1 MMMMHFKHFIILY
14 DKMSNCIK
22 KINEF
27 STTDDIDQFLSTL
40 YDCWLN
46 SKGNIYYD
54 SNILDIL
61 RKLLTIQS
69 GKYVGY
75 PNKTYIK
82 LLYSVVMSNI
92 LSIREDKNLEVYKK
106 FLISFFMYLEE
117 NAITGIISVKNKN
130 ILDRLVYLK
139 KELGLKGMDEKSISN
154 THIIMTLL

>member
-1 MMMMHFKHFIILY
+1 MMMHFKHFIILY

-22 KINEF
+22 NINN
-27 STTDDIDQFLSTL
+27 DIDQFLSTL

-46 SKGNIYYD
+46 SNGNIYYD
-54 SNILDIL
+54 SNISKIL
-61 RKLLTIQS
+61 RPLLTIQS

-82 LLYSVVMSNI
+82 LLYSVVMSDI
-92 LSIREDKNLEVYKK
+92 LSIREDTDLEKYKK

-117 NAITGIISVKNKN
+117 NAITGIIPVKNKN

-154 THIIMTLL
+154 THIIMILL